1 MRAYACLAALVATKV
16 ASHPLCVIDERQPD
30 YDQVLTFCDNSIA
43 ATGACCTAGAC
54 CTDDE
59 EAQVVID
66 FNAATPVGEELT
78 GECSDLY
85 KQVMCGL
92 TNKLDG

>member
-43 ATGACCTAGAC
+43 ASGAC

-59 EAQVVID
+59 EAQVVAD

-92 TNKLDG
+92 TNILNG